1 MRQIFNGEC
10 YNKIKCC
17 NLAEVL
23 DDIREGEWFRTD
35 SMDWYYRSV
44 PFETRN
50 NVSVPSSLF
59 LLRRVLVT
67 SATTKYT
74 YFYNIEQDDS
84 TSLKIYTKT
93 ALEDKICQELKSLR
107 KDVGSKTVTPAS
119 VKKLINYLN
128 AIPQEFFLR
137 EGFGDKVKEA
147 LKIGSGLRGK
157 RLIIENRMVGDII
170 DEKVAKAQK
179 DDADASAYLQK
190 VYEELQ
196 EKKMDKDKNHIK

>member
-1 MRQIFNGEC
+1 MRQIYDGHC

-17 NLAEVL
+17 NLEEVI
-23 DDIREGEWFRTD
+23 DDIKDGEWFRTD
-35 SMDWYYRSV
+35 SMDLYYRSV

-50 NVSVPSSLF
+50 NVPVPSSLF

-74 YFYNIEQDDS
+74 YFYNIEQDDN
-84 TSLKIYTKT
+84 TTLKIYTKT

-107 KDVGSKTVTPAS
+107 RDVSSKTVTPAS

-147 LKIGSGLRGK
+147 LKIGSGYKGK
-157 RLIIENRMVGDII
+157 KLMIENKLVGDII
-170 DEKVAKAQK
+170 DEKVAKAEK
-179 DDADASAYLQK
+179 DDADASAKLQI

-196 EKKMDKDKNHIK
+196 TKRLNSDKNKTK